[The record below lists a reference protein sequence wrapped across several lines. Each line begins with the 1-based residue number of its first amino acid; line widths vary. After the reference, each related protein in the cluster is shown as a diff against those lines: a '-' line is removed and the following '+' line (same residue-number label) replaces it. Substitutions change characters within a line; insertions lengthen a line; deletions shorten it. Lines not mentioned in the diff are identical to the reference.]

1 VIPDQSPV
9 EQLAMSRGK
18 VIMFRPRGQKPAP
31 KQSGTVVSQDR
42 LRRLMDLQMEEA
54 RVVREVREQMLAL
67 QADIAA
73 GASVEEGSLTFDCD
87 IRTVKRAP
95 TRMKNR

>member
-1 VIPDQSPV
+1 
-9 EQLAMSRGK
+9 
-18 VIMFRPRGQKPAP
+18 MFRPRGQQPAP
-31 KQSGTVVSQDR
+31 KQTGTVVSQDR

-87 IRTVKRAP
+87 IRTVKSAP